1 MDKQNLLSV
10 VVADDEQE
18 LLGAVCQLIDWAGIG
33 FKLVGRASNG
43 LDALQLV
50 EELQP
55 DFLLTDI
62 HMPFISGTAL
72 AAQVKAVQPLIQ
84 VAFLSGYDEF
94 EYAQQGIASEVIAYL
109 LKPISMAQLTQEL
122 IEIHRKIEKKQ
133 ADFSAARQ
141 DASNY
146 QAVAAAMLLDCYF
159 YTGRVENLKAL
170 SRMGLA
176 PESIRSVTVAAL
188 SCADADAQA
197 CQTALGAAEKFLS
210 RQYPCRGFCSAG
222 RIVLLLTSENG
233 FLQLHAAIDELRR
246 ALKRLLDLDVSAGI
260 NKEHAPDADFH
271 EAYKEAMEAL
281 KTAETE
287 SGFCA
292 ADGQSGID
300 QLCGRVL
307 QIIDKEYMDETL
319 TLQSVSERL
328 HVSASYLGPNIK
340 KNAGDTF
347 INLLI
352 RKRMAV
358 ALNLLQ
364 SSDSRIAEIARRCG
378 YSDQSYFGYCFKKFY
393 GVSPAKMRQE
403 REQKGAR
410 A

>member
-141 DASNY
+141 DASNH

-159 YTGRVENLKAL
+159 YTGREENLKAL

-260 NKEHAPDADFH
+260 SKEHAPDADFH

-319 TLQSVSERL
+319 TLQSVSNRL